1 MNLCG
6 GWGSRGIAWHVI
18 CVFTK
23 AGLDISLGFRGDPW
37 VSDAIRSDLDR
48 GVPRQSMGSV
58 GLNRGD
64 PWGSEAICSEAIRM
78 DLDDDRRAIWSG
90 SDLKRSAELALED
103 LESLDSH
110 ERDRILKLTAT
121 LNFEY
126 PEDVPEMAS
135 MSTAGAR
142 IFSASRDEVLS
153 EWAWDL
159 AAGMDISKADLATAI
174 QSRWLRSDLRHYWA
188 RARQEEARR
197 SVTIRGDQR

>member
-1 MNLCG
+1 M
-6 GWGSRGIAWHVI
+6 I

-48 GVPRQSMGSV
+48 GVPRQSVGSV

-121 LNFEY
+121 LNLSTRRTSRRWRRCRRRGL
-126 PEDVPEMAS
+126 AS
-135 MSTAGAR
+135 
-142 IFSASRDEVLS
+142 SAPP
-153 EWAWDL
+153 
-159 AAGMDISKADLATAI
+159 GT
-174 QSRWLRSDLRHYWA
+174 RS
-188 RARQEEARR
+188 
-197 SVTIRGDQR
+197 